1 MRGIDTGKERP
12 LAPEGLGLQTPRH
25 ELQNQ
30 RQLALCGEHCGG
42 MTRPGILACRASQR
56 GADGPIS
63 YVLSS
68 PLDGPSLW
76 ARPQKPEGMELVL
89 PSVQVASW
97 AQGGGERGPKVGRYS
112 LWLPP
117 LGSWARKK
125 GLCCRPPHTSSFN
138 KGHCLS
144 PHVRG
149 GRTKPQQN

>member
-42 MTRPGILACRASQR
+42 MIRPGILACRAPQR
-56 GADGPIS
+56 GADGLIPMCYPLHLMGPPCGQGPRS
-63 YVLSS
+63 QRAWSLSCHLCRW
-68 PLDGPSLW
+68 PLGH
-76 ARPQKPEGMELVL
+76 R
-89 PSVQVASW
+89 
-97 AQGGGERGPKVGRYS
+97 ERGPKVGRYS

-125 GLCCRPPHTSSFN
+125 GLCCRPPHTSSSN
-138 KGHCLS
+138 KGHGLS

-149 GRTKPQQN
+149 GRPTPQQN